1 MEIEFQK
8 AVNKINKA
16 KHALIISHRHPDG
29 DTMGSNLA
37 LQRALSLYF
46 GIATSSVC
54 ADPLPYSLKFLP
66 GSQDVHKGF
75 DENEIDLI
83 ISVDCSS
90 FDQMKYPETKPE
102 FFKRKIPLINI
113 DHHASNNNYGI
124 LNLVDPD
131 AASTTVIIYKFL
143 KYLNIPILPGMAT
156 NLLAGIYCDTGCFMH
171 TNTTADIYKI
181 ASDLMA
187 CGANSN
193 EIVKHMFK
201 TKTVEQLKLWGKVL
215 SNIKV
220 NEKGTIVSKITSD
233 EFEEIEATPKDLS
246 GVINYLNSVPNCK
259 MSMLLSEDMK
269 GNVQGSIRTNE
280 GGMDAS
286 ELSTK
291 LGGGGHKKA
300 AGFTIPGKIVAEEVW
315 RIED

>member
-1 MEIEFQK
+1 METEFQK
-8 AVNKINKA
+8 ATNKINEA
-16 KHALIISHRHPDG
+16 KHVLIVSHRQPDG

-37 LQRALSLYF
+37 LQKALSLYF
-46 GIATSSVC
+46 GITASSVC

-66 GSQDVHKGF
+66 DSDQVHKSLPE
-75 DENEIDLI
+75 DIDLI

-90 FDQMKYPETKPE
+90 LDQIKYPNLKPD
-102 FFKRKIPLINI
+102 INI
-113 DHHASNNNYGI
+113 DHHASNNNYGKI
-124 LNLVDPD
+124 NIVDPD
-131 AASTTVIIYKFL
+131 AASTTVIIYRFL
-143 KYLNIPILPGMAT
+143 KYLQIPILPGMAT

-171 TNTTADIYKI
+171 TNTTVDIYEI
-181 ASDLMA
+181 AADLMQ
-187 CGANSN
+187 CGAKSN

-220 NEKGTIVSKITSD
+220 NQKGTIVSKITSN
-233 EFEEIEATPKDLS
+233 EFEETQATPKDLS

-280 GGMDAS
+280 GGVDAS

-300 AGFTIPGKIVAEEVW
+300 AGFTIPGKIVTEEVW
-315 RIED
+315 RIEE

>member
-1 MEIEFQK
+1 METDFQN
-8 AVNKINKA
+8 AANKINKS
-16 KHALIISHRHPDG
+16 KHALIVSHRQPDG

-37 LQRALSLYF
+37 LQKALSLYF
-46 GIATSSVC
+46 GITASSVC
-54 ADPLPYSLKFLP
+54 ADPLPFSLKFLP
-66 GSQDVHKGF
+66 GSENVHKSLPDNF
-75 DENEIDLI
+75 DLI

-90 FDQMKYPETKPE
+90 LDQIKYPEIKPD
-102 FFKRKIPLINI
+102 INI
-113 DHHASNNNYGI
+113 DHHASNKKYGKI
-124 LNLVDPD
+124 NLVDSD
-131 AASTTVIIYKFL
+131 AASTTVIVYKLL
-143 KYLNIPILPGMAT
+143 KYLQIPILPGMAT

-171 TNTTADIYKI
+171 TNTTSDIYEI
-181 ASDLMA
+181 AADLMA
-187 CGANSN
+187 CGASAN

-215 SNIKV
+215 ENIKV
-220 NEKGTIVSKITSD
+220 NQKGTIVSKITSD
-233 EFEEIEATPKDLS
+233 EFEETHATPKDLS

-280 GGMDAS
+280 GGVDAS
-286 ELSTK
+286 ELSGK

>member
-1 MEIEFQK
+1 MEIDFQK
-8 AVNKINKA
+8 AANKINKA
-16 KHALIISHRHPDG
+16 KHVLIVSHRQPDG

-37 LQRALSLYF
+37 LQKALSLYF
-46 GIATSSVC
+46 GITASSVC
-54 ADPLPYSLKFLP
+54 ADPLPYSLKFLT
-66 GSQDVHKGF
+66 GSKDVHKSF

-90 FDQMKYPETKPE
+90 KNQMKYPETKPE
-102 FFKRKIPLINI
+102 FFKKKIQLINI
-113 DHHASNNNYGI
+113 DHHASNNNYGD
-124 LNLVDPD
+124 LNMVDPN
-131 AASTTVIIYKFL
+131 AASTTMIIYEFL
-143 KYLNIPILPGMAT
+143 KYLQIPILPGMAT

-171 TNTTADIYKI
+171 TNTTTRVYEI
-181 ASDLMA
+181 ASDLMQ
-187 CGANSN
+187 CGAKSN

-220 NEKGTIVSKITSD
+220 NEKGTIVSKITTN
-233 EFEEIEATPKDLS
+233 EFEETQATPKDLS

-291 LGGGGHKKA
+291 FGGGGHKKA
-300 AGFTIPGKIVAEEVW
+300 AGFTIPGKIVTEEVW